1 MLLWPTLVYRITLQ
15 LRMDAKQPSLE
26 FEFASAITG
35 TTA

>member
-1 MLLWPTLVYRITLQ
+1 MLLSMASGYRITLQ
-15 LRMDAKQPSLE
+15 LRINAKQPSLE